1 MREDKKLVFSVVNKG
16 EVQRLAPEQVVGAF
30 LHKLKCFFTDP
41 GEVAEA
47 VVAVPPFFSAV
58 ERQAVLDACK
68 IGGIKC
74 LKLLNE
80 NTAVA
85 LAYGFFRRK
94 EFDEKTPRNVAFLDL
109 GHGSAS
115 VTIASFTQKKVK
127 IISHNSD
134 RNLGARSFDYTLMKK
149 LAHEFEAKYGCNP
162 LETPKTRLRLLEA
175 IEKGRIMLSANQE
188 VQINV
193 ECLMEDEDL
202 SRHLTRDEFI
212 VMIEPDLERLNALL
226 EKTLAES
233 GLTPSDIHSVEM
245 IGEATRIPIVQDRAQ
260 DVFK

>member
-1 MREDKKLVFSVVNKG
+1 
-16 EVQRLAPEQVVGAF
+16 
-30 LHKLKCFFTDP
+30 
-41 GEVAEA
+41 
-47 VVAVPPFFSAV
+47 
-58 ERQAVLDACK
+58 
-68 IGGIKC
+68 KC

-94 EFDEKTPRNVAFLDL
+94 EFDDKTPRNVAFLDL

-149 LAHEFEAKYGCNP
+149 LSHEFEAKYGCNP